1 MSLDA
6 KSFCSS
12 VNQSS
17 YDYRISQL
25 QHFWPVQL
33 LSFWSQSLCW
43 WCLQKDWNANPFGST
58 RVELR
63 GAKVDSLLFHSQ
75 YIHFKSISNNHVQ
88 DVWRRKARAV
98 LPLLSCYGMHE
109 SRKGSDG
116 IKTCRPMFH
125 QQCHTQ
131 YERVNPHNIPSCILR
146 MYPSISYDRYHVIS
160 LITSY
165 RSRVIHIISHHGIC
179 SHVISCHVVSQYTIS
194 FKLLPSPPPKPYVI
208 GHAAIY
214 QALNPGTRI
223 VMILTLY
230 SFWCLICIFA
240 KQN

>member
-1 MSLDA
+1 M
-6 KSFCSS
+6 FEGE
-12 VNQSS
+12 
-17 YDYRISQL
+17 R
-25 QHFWPVQL
+25 P
-33 LSFWSQSLCW
+33 
-43 WCLQKDWNANPFGST
+43 
-58 RVELR
+58 E
-63 GAKVDSLLFHSQ
+63 
-75 YIHFKSISNNHVQ
+75 
-88 DVWRRKARAV
+88 
-98 LPLLSCYGMHE
+98 LSCPCSAATECTRAGRVAMA
-109 SRKGSDG
+109 SR
-116 IKTCRPMFH
+116 PAV
-125 QQCHTQ
+125 QCSTNNVTQ

-240 KQN
+240 KQT